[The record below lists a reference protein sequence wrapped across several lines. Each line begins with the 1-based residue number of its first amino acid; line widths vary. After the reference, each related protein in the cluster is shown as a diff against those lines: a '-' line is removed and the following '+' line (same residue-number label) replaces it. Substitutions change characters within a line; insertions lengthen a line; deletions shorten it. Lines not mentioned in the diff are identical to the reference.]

1 MMKIPITASAKDS
14 SGMMLFN
21 SIGQGARNLGAGKT
35 HIGFNAINTD
45 HSSAPGGGSGSGP
58 T

>member
-1 MMKIPITASAKDS
+1 MMKIPITASAKTS

-21 SIGQGARNLGAGKT
+21 SIGLGAREFGAGN
-35 HIGFNAINTD
+35 HIGFSAINTD
-45 HSSAPGGGSGSGP
+45 HSSAPGGGSGP